1 MDVINVQ
8 NNSQGVTQYNSE
20 NGNLG
25 YNGPGTM
32 ITGAIPGASD
42 GNPGAF
48 DPNPTFGNDE
58 QEFDRTELLPVG
70 GP

>member
-1 MDVINVQ
+1 MITQ
-8 NNSQGVTQYNSE
+8 FNND

-25 YNGPGTM
+25 TAGPDTM

-48 DPNPTFGNDE
+48 NPDPTFGSDGNTTPPPPIGD
-58 QEFDRTELLPVG
+58 P
-70 GP
+70 GPQ